1 MPHSLMA
8 TIKSLGVD
16 SIQIFH
22 SLRKSWLG
30 GFDQQVI
37 MIRHQTV
44 GMANPCVTFTGT
56 VQQIKEDAPI
66 FIILVNILPGI
77 AS

>member
-1 MPHSLMA
+1 
-8 TIKSLGVD
+8 
-16 SIQIFH
+16 
-22 SLRKSWLG
+22 
-30 GFDQQVI
+30 
-37 MIRHQTV
+37 
-44 GMANPCVTFTGT
+44 MANPCVTFTGT